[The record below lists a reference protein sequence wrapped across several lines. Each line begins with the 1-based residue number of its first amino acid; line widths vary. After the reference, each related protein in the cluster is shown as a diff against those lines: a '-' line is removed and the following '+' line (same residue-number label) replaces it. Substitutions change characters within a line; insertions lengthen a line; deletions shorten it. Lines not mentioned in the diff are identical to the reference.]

1 MRPFLLLF
9 VLLAVGIGFLIM
21 RNMTAAATPTLPE
34 LKDLS
39 GKTFNPENLKGKV
52 YVLSYFQTWC
62 SDCVK
67 EQPQLQL
74 LKEHFGDEIE
84 ILLVSDEDVNKL
96 KLFKE
101 KFPSALNIYQSSKGL
116 KKDLGVS
123 AFPTTYLIS
132 KEGKVLVK
140 KVEGINWYTNEI
152 IDMVEGGLGKRN

>member
-9 VLLAVGIGFLIM
+9 VLLAVGIGYLMM
-21 RNMTAAATPTLPE
+21 RNMSASKAPALPE
-34 LKDLS
+34 LIDLS
-39 GKTFNPENLKGKV
+39 GKTFDPENLKGKV

-74 LKEHFGDEIE
+74 LKEHFGNDIE
-84 ILLVSDEDVNKL
+84 ILFVSDEDPNKL
-96 KLFKE
+96 KMFKE
-101 KFPSALNIYQSSKGL
+101 RFPSALNIYHSSKNL
-116 KKDLGVS
+116 KKELGVT

-132 KEGKVLVK
+132 KNGKVLVK